1 MKIALIILSL
11 LLLGYTVSAQISPA
25 IKTGIGYPY
34 INYNDQSI
42 SPDFHTLTSFPTLSV
57 EKPIPIDIRLKNRLT
72 INPGIAYY
80 YFKEHEV
87 DGDKTK
93 GKDFDLSHQTLNGY
107 VKVMYQQKLSRSS
120 EGFVY
125 AGPVGG
131 FHLATK
137 TKGTKTTYGLNAEI
151 PEFTVG
157 INENGKS
164 FFEMFYYGLVAG
176 IQPNARKYN
185 AVKVSFEVSWLP
197 GFISLIDPIPLEE
210 ITEDTSV
217 PHTYTDAGLIQFS
230 VFVGFR
236 KR

>member
-1 MKIALIILSL
+1 MKTTLITILFLMLISCI
-11 LLLGYTVSAQISPA
+11 SAQISPA

-34 INYNDQSI
+34 ITYDDLSI
-42 SPDFHTLTSFPTLSV
+42 SPDFHTLTSFPTLSA
-57 EKPIPIDIRLKNRLT
+57 EKPIPIEIRLKNRLT
-72 INPGIAYY
+72 INPGVAYY

-87 DGDKTK
+87 AGDKTK
-93 GKDFDLSHQTLNGY
+93 GKDFNFSHQTLNGY

-120 EGFVY
+120 EGFIY

-131 FHLATK
+131 IHLVTK
-137 TKGTKTTYGLNAEI
+137 TKGTKITYGLNQEL
-151 PEFTVG
+151 PEVAVG
-157 INENGKS
+157 VNENGKS

-176 IQPNARKYN
+176 VQPNARKYN

-230 VFVGFR
+230 VLIGFR